1 MNKLEEGT
9 DPKIAAQRNQKIYQ
23 LGKELK
29 DFSTKQTALNDSP
42 PKGLE
47 VDFVLPLSQQE
58 EEQQQ
63 QRGQPPTKSELEIV
77 VELENQVPRKNLVS
91 QKVSLVLR
99 YLQS

>member
-47 VDFVLPLSQQE
+47 VDFVLPLSQL